1 MGDLLVFIHVFKCG
15 GSSLCGILNSNMEKI
30 NIKKNERLFIASTG
44 RYEREETDDIMLW
57 EQKWR
62 KQKAVNKTF
71 ESLENIKFI
80 GGHINL
86 KHVKNTFSNRNLK
99 TFCSFR
105 NPILRNI
112 SGIIYIEKKKNKK
125 LKVENVINTFKNRV
139 ESKKKINIYCNY
151 FGARDTDS
159 IKKDIDDL
167 SCILILEDF
176 DNSLKKLSNV
186 LDSDKNKIKIKNIV
200 KNTSKTSILSTT
212 KVYDIIKKDTN
223 LVKNFNDVFKNEI
236 IIYNYAVNKYNEKY
250 NCNIEEY
257 K

>member
-1 MGDLLVFIHVFKCG
+1 MSDLLVFIHVFKCG
-15 GSSLCGILNSNMEKI
+15 GSSLCKILNSNMEKI
-30 NIKKNERLFIASTG
+30 NIKENERLFIAG
-44 RYEREETDDIMLW
+44 RRESSNIMLW
-57 EQKWR
+57 EQKGYMKR
-62 KQKAVNKTF
+62 HHIPVNETF
-71 ESLENIKFI
+71 KSLENIKFI
-80 GGHINL
+80 GGHINY

-99 TFCSFR
+99 TFCLFR

-112 SGIIYIEKKKNKK
+112 SSIIYCAKKRNKK
-125 LKVENVINTFKNRV
+125 VTIEHVINVFKNRM
-139 ESKKKINIYCNY
+139 ESKRGFNCYRGY
-151 FGARDTDS
+151 FGQCVD

-176 DNSLKKLSNV
+176 DNSLKKLSKF
-186 LDSDKNKIKIKNIV
+186 LDSDKNKNKLRLKNII
-200 KNTSKTSILSTT
+200 KNTSKTDIVSTS

-223 LVKNFNDVFKNEI
+223 LVKNFNDVYKKEI